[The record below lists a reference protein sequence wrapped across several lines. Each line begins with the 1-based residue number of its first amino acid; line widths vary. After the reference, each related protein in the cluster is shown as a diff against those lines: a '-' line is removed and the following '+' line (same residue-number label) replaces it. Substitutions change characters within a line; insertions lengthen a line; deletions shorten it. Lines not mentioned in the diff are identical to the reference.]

1 MFKGLG
7 ALGNIASL
15 MRNAGEMSSKIG
27 QVSEELK
34 LKRATGEAGG
44 GMVQVE
50 VNGLGQV
57 VRVMIEPSLVSS
69 NEIDMI
75 QDLLPAAFNQ
85 ASARAKQ
92 MHVDAMKEL
101 TGGLSL
107 PGMDDLIQQY
117 TATGDEDSNNP
128 AT

>member
-34 LKRATGEAGG
+34 LKRAIGEAGG

-57 VRVMIEPSLVSS
+57 VRVMIEPSLVSN
-69 NEIDMI
+69 NELDMI

-117 TATGDEDSNNP
+117 TATGDEDSNP

>member
-15 MRNAGEMSSKIG
+15 MRNAGEMSNKIG

-57 VRVMIEPSLVSS
+57 VRVMIEPSLVSN

-117 TATGDEDSNNP
+117 TATGDEENNP

>member
-1 MFKGLG
+1 VFKGLG
-7 ALGNIASL
+7 ALGNLASL
-15 MRNAGEMSSKIG
+15 MRNASEMSSKFG
-27 QVSEELK
+27 QVSDELRQ
-34 LKRATGEAGG
+34 KRAIGEAGG
-44 GMVQVE
+44 GMVLVE

-57 VRVMIEPSLVSS
+57 VRVRIEPELVAN
-69 NEIDMI
+69 NEIDII

-107 PGMDDLIQQY
+107 PGMDDIIQQY
-117 TATGDEDSNNP
+117 TATGNEDSNP

>member
-57 VRVMIEPSLVSS
+57 VRVMIEPSLVSN

-101 TGGLSL
+101 TGGFSM

-117 TATGDEDSNNP
+117 TATGDEENNP